1 MPTRKRAAAAQWDD
15 EFDEDEPDEEADLDE
30 GDDEDEDDDGRG
42 YYDWG
47 YFPRSTPRH
56 VEGGIKSRAGA
67 RGKFGE
73 SWWAQK
79 WIDLLDSFGWS
90 GRLQRGRSY
99 ARGGQVLDIRI
110 HKGEVEARVQGSQRT
125 PYKIH
130 IGLDPLKDA
139 EWEKAIASMG
149 AEAGFAARLLAGEM
163 PQNIEEA
170 FAAANVSLLPE
181 SRTALNA
188 SCSCPDP
195 ANPCKHIAAVHYI
208 LAEQFDV
215 DPCIIFQLRGRSREQ
230 VLSALRAQHG
240 PARASQQRASQ
251 AAEEAEPLAAHLA
264 DFWTLREPVD
274 AMRFSVAAPPVEAAL
289 LKRLGQPPFWR
300 GPHDFAET
308 LTAVYAAVTS
318 AALEAA

>member
-1 MPTRKRAAAAQWDD
+1 MPARKRAAAPQWDD
-15 EFDEDEPDEEADLDE
+15 EFDEDELDE
-30 GDDEDEDDDGRG
+30 HDDDEDEDDGRG
-42 YYDWG
+42 NYAWG

-56 VEGGIKSRAGA
+56 VEGGIKPRAGA
-67 RGKFGE
+67 RGKFGG

-79 WIDLLDSFGWS
+79 WINLLDSFGWS

-149 AEAGFAARLLAGEM
+149 TEAGFAARLLAGEM

-170 FAAANVSLLPE
+170 FASAKVSLLPE
-181 SRTALNA
+181 SHTALNA

-215 DPCIIFQLRGRSREQ
+215 DPFIIFQLRGRSREQ
-230 VLSALRAQHG
+230 VLSALRAQQG
-240 PARASQQRASQ
+240 PARAPKQRAPQ
-251 AAEEAEPLAAHLA
+251 AAEEAESLAAHLT
-264 DFWTLREPVD
+264 DFWALREPVD
-274 AMRFSVAAPPVEAAL
+274 ALRFSVTVPPVEAAL

-308 LTAVYAAVTS
+308 LTAVYAAVTA